1 VGAATLVMGMRS
13 DVASRVEEL
22 VKSLKSVTDKPV
34 AVGFGISEARL
45 WTSRFPG
52 SWLWALVFGV

>member
-1 VGAATLVMGMRS
+1 MGMRS